1 MVSKNWLNKKKE
13 GERER
18 TKKNSYRETKNRDR
32 KNSNREREITGE
44 GKTNRNK
51 EEKRNKSGFECT
63 TNIKEKC
70 E

>member
-13 GERER
+13 AERER

-32 KNSNREREITGE
+32 KNSNRDREIIGE
-44 GKTNRNK
+44 NK
-51 EEKRNKSGFECT
+51 NGFEGT